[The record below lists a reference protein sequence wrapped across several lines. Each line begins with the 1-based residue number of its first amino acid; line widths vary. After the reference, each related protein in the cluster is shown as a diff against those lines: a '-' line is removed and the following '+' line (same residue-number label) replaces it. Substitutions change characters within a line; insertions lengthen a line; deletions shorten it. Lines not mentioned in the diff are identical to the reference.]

1 MFHLACLFY
10 LLIVIYS
17 LIYQLKVIINYK
29 RNSKIKIKD
38 GSGLYVSKEI
48 LNKNNLGTLYVTKV
62 NKKYLD
68 HYDIERNV
76 IRLSSEVYDEENLA
90 SLTTSFYQVIK
101 ALVFKDN
108 KKRKENKFKF
118 LALDVTNKIAFIL
131 FIIAAY
137 SRDLG
142 VMLFCLGLMILV
154 IIVRYSYIEKYNNL
168 IEENIKYLKET
179 YKLKKDDLS
188 KIENTLN
195 SLVLNELS
203 IHLFNCK
210 Y

>member
-1 MFHLACLFY
+1 MFHLACVFY

-17 LIYQLKVIINYK
+17 LIYQVKVIINYK
-29 RNSKIKIKD
+29 RNSKVKIKD
-38 GSGLYVSKEI
+38 GSGLFVSKAI

-62 NKKYLD
+62 NNKYQD

-76 IRLSSEVYDEENLA
+76 IRLSGEVYDEENLA

-108 KKRKENKFKF
+108 NKRKENKFKF
-118 LALDVTNKIAFIL
+118 LALDITNKIAFVL
-131 FIIAAY
+131 FIIAA
-137 SRDLG
+137 SSKDLG
-142 VMLFCLGLMILV
+142 VMLFCLGLMIFV
-154 IIVRYSYIEKYNNL
+154 IIVRYSYIEKYNSL
-168 IEENIKYLKET
+168 IEENIPHLKKE
-179 YKLKKDDLS
+179 YKLKQEDIS
-188 KIENTLN
+188 QIEKTLNTLI
-195 SLVLNELS
+195 LNELS